1 MINLIIPVI
10 SHSLPICWFSM
21 MEMKL
26 TLSRTAVLYPAK
38 REQFDLVVF
47 HLLLSFVQ
55 PFPIFYKNINR
66 VAKKKRLQF
75 SRFCRDFSEFR
86 EFLGFFVLI
95 SSCNKPVKD
104 SNSRMI
110 TLQTYCT
117 ARQRQT
123 LTRCAW
129 WVTTC
134 NFSVIF

>member
-1 MINLIIPVI
+1 MSPPGIKGLINLIIPVI

-38 REQFDLVVF
+38 REQFDLVVV

-86 EFLGFFVLI
+86 EFFRVFCVNFQLQSNQSRIQIQEWLHYRHTALLD
-95 SSCNKPVKD
+95 KD
-104 SNSRMI
+104 RH
-110 TLQTYCT
+110 LPG
-117 ARQRQT
+117 
-123 LTRCAW
+123 
-129 WVTTC
+129 VHGE
-134 NFSVIF
+134 